1 MDFPGG
7 SITNIRVIDG
17 FSNIYWRI
25 YTEEPNIATLSGDS
39 PTNGF
44 TILRH
49 LSRLKDLELR
59 LRNLD
64 CLVSSYPR
72 RLGLWV
78 FSATPDFESL
88 GPLCSNG
95 TNDDPSKLFVDSAT
109 LKVSASGSV
118 TSKELVK
125 NLSAEPV
132 HAATNSQGLQRRQ
145 NGPNPPRR
153 TDGHGSSAAI
163 YASFISAVTGALSL
177 QLIRCNKAIPLGS
190 RTLFTV
196 VAEDYYDNPRID
208 NDNPAAVPSLTTLQ
222 IQLTSLGKLTVS
234 LQTIS
239 QPGIL
244 RLCGPYDTSV
254 GAHNAHPGCDLW
266 LSPSGSIA
274 RLVATHSDS
283 QNASPGHTIANPPN
297 TSNLEEWKALV
308 IEWLGNYG
316 LPLNS
321 SEDEPWVEVEVWEP
335 FYSRLAGEV
344 WRQNEEGASVL
355 PLKRILWPARYCFT
369 RKKPTSLD
377 PFLGIN
383 DTFPV
388 IDEPLGFAEKWLGMG
403 QLNHETDSKPASR
416 PEAETKDQETPLS
429 RPDLPEGIESL
440 SRAAEYPDLQASNLV
455 YPTPPDGAFPVG
467 PNPPPASDAA
477 AGDLDSRH
485 LTNRALVNVK
495 SKEETSARD
504 RSDHDVLMSFG
515 PSPGLIVGSGLYDT
529 NDDDDDDLFG
539 EINQRDF
546 GSKGITDADFSF
558 FDDPEFNHLGG
569 DVSEMDVG
577 AQETPEIAV
586 DAEEPKAHPLSLEQ
600 PLTND
605 NLPGRRDTTE
615 QVDTVLA
622 HPEEKIS
629 NLQPADV
636 PLSANM
642 QISSPVNEDNQTISP
657 PLSPIEVK
665 KTLFAGPNEDSKLSV
680 QKGHLQGHYNPV
692 AFKANILDWDQKY
705 GAEGKFRVSGAVVN
719 HHTVPASTTGDIPTI
734 GLPRRNAR
742 TKNPYV
748 PARNN
753 DKPKSP
759 ASDVDQPLPSDSDFD
774 STSDTS
780 DDSDGNLSNS
790 DESVATFVTRKR
802 KRARS
807 YSGSSV
813 NLPQQKPLARS
824 EQSIATSRTDDLVFL
839 GNFLSTFSDWS
850 MTGYFSAIQKQLAP
864 VLIRKDAQIEVAQL
878 LVEQVT
884 QSCLDHKVDGILNVS
899 EFESKTYSLRTF
911 LEDTAFMGEIERL
924 DLNGFVSLQENSG
937 LSPPLTATMSRQS
950 SQRKENGKSSILKL
964 APPHLRIRR
973 GKDYLEVLPPAI
985 SFWETFGLEPA
996 YGSKD
1001 IYAYCIHPQ
1010 TAAEAA
1016 NDFLERLGLLYSSC
1030 NLGQHT
1036 RASRSTGFDRGMC
1049 SWNIGAPGEF
1059 NYHYIMQSLKSIC
1072 DKLVTALLKS
1082 PPTRDSVVVYIIN
1095 PFSHAAALADIC
1107 SAFYDL
1113 FQKYIDEV
1121 ENQQAGQASELVLQ
1135 IVPFHFI
1142 MSTESLVVP
1151 PQAQYLSL
1159 ALEVYSRCPPKSL
1172 QSCLLNCAPPMLI
1185 AEPVPK
1191 TINFKLAP
1199 DSSSPL
1205 QEAKSL
1211 HIACSRSYDQRWVSV
1226 SWTDNTGTFQRTLS
1240 YCLRFQ
1246 NSNAT
1251 RNILEVRT
1259 EIWAATKMIMEKTQA
1274 RWKII
1279 IANTEPVDQDEV
1291 DTWTS
1296 LVEQYN
1302 TTKPFPSDLTILY
1315 VNTTPDLYLE
1325 PPPQPLSM
1333 SVFNPQIS
1341 STPVA
1346 TPNPSGNAFSPEQPG
1361 NAPTPPSGGNAP
1373 TPTEIPP
1380 DAESECLLTDICD
1393 ESWGIIL
1400 SHCLNSSP
1408 HLTDYRPALASGYL
1422 LRRKGPTDADGAFA
1436 MNVNLIYSQKPASL
1450 YENLLRE
1457 IIARYR
1463 DLATLARA
1471 RGTRTVQQ
1479 NTFPWHIATALRAQ
1493 ELLSYVL

>member
-44 TILRH
+44 TILKH

-95 TNDDPSKLFVDSAT
+95 TSDDPSKLFVGSAT

-118 TSKELVK
+118 TSKELMK

-132 HAATNSQGLQRRQ
+132 NAATNSQGVQRRQ
-145 NGPNPPRR
+145 NGPNPARR
-153 TDGHGSSAAI
+153 MDGHGSSAAI

-177 QLIRCNKAIPLGS
+177 QLIRCNNAIPLGS

-196 VAEDYYDNPRID
+196 VGEDYYDNPRID

-222 IQLTSLGKLTVS
+222 IQLTSVGKLTVS

-254 GAHNAHPGCDLW
+254 GVHNAHPGCDLW

-274 RLVATHSDS
+274 RLVATHSDF
-283 QNASPGHTIANPPN
+283 QNASSGHTMANPPS

-316 LPLNS
+316 LPLIS
-321 SEDEPWVEVEVWEP
+321 SEEEPWVEVEVWEP
-335 FYSRLAGEV
+335 FYSRLAGET

-369 RKKPTSLD
+369 RKKPTSLE
-377 PFLGIN
+377 PFLGI
-383 DTFPV
+383 DATFPV
-388 IDEPLGFAEKWLGMG
+388 VDEPLGFAEKWFRMG
-403 QLNHETDSKPASR
+403 QLEHGETESKPASR
-416 PEAETKDQETPLS
+416 PEPETKDQGTPLS
-429 RPDLPEGIESL
+429 RSDLPEGIESL
-440 SRAAEYPDLQASNLV
+440 SRAAEYPDLQASSLV

-467 PNPPPASDAA
+467 PHAPPASDAA
-477 AGDLDSRH
+477 AEDLDSRH
-485 LTNRALVNVK
+485 LTNR
-495 SKEETSARD
+495 TSARVKIKEGASARE
-504 RSDHDVLMSFG
+504 RSGHDVLMSFG

-529 NDDDDDDLFG
+529 NDDDDLFG
-539 EINQRDF
+539 EMSHRDF

-558 FDDPEFNHLGG
+558 FDDPEFNNLSG
-569 DVSEMDVG
+569 DVNEIDAG
-577 AQETPEIAV
+577 AQETPEIDI
-586 DAEEPKAHPLSLEQ
+586 DAESKPQPLPLEQ
-600 PLTND
+600 TLTD
-605 NLPGRRDTTE
+605 NLPGQRDMTE
-615 QVDTVLA
+615 QVDTILA
-622 HPEEKIS
+622 HPEEKMS
-629 NLQPADV
+629 DSQPADV
-636 PLSANM
+636 PLSASM
-642 QISSPVNEDNQTISP
+642 HISSPINEDNQTISP

-665 KTLFAGPNEDSKLSV
+665 KTLFAGPSEDSQLSV
-680 QKGHLQGHYNPV
+680 KKGHLQGHYNPV
-692 AFKANILDWDQKY
+692 AFKENILNWDQKY
-705 GAEGKFRVSGAVVN
+705 GAEGKFRVTGAVVN
-719 HHTVPASTTGDIPTI
+719 NHTVPSSTTGDIPTI
-734 GLPRRNAR
+734 GLPRRNTR
-742 TKNPYV
+742 TKNPHG
-748 PARNN
+748 PARSI
-753 DKPKSP
+753 DKPRSP
-759 ASDVDQPLPSDSDFD
+759 ASDLDQPIPSDSDFD

-780 DDSDGNLSNS
+780 DDTDGNLSDS
-790 DESVATFVTRKR
+790 DASVATLITRKR

-813 NLPQQKPLARS
+813 NLPQEKPLARS
-824 EQSIATSRTDDLVFL
+824 EPSISTSRTDDLVFL

-850 MTGYFSAIQKQLAP
+850 MTGYFSVTQKPLSP
-864 VLIRKDAQIEVAQL
+864 VLVRKDVQIQVAQL
-878 LVEQVT
+878 LVDQVT
-884 QSCLDHKVDGILNVS
+884 QSCLDHKVDGILGVS
-899 EFESKTYSLRTF
+899 EFESKAYSLRTF

-924 DLNGFVSLQENSG
+924 DLNGFVSLQENSV
-937 LSPPLTATMSRQS
+937 LSPPSTAAMSRQS
-950 SQRKENGKSSILKL
+950 SQRKENGKSSMSKL
-964 APPHLRIRR
+964 SPPHLRVRR
-973 GKDYLEVLPPAI
+973 GKDYLEVLPPAT

-1001 IYAYCIHPQ
+1001 ISAYCIHPQ
-1010 TAAEAA
+1010 IAAEAA
-1016 NDFLERLGLLYSSC
+1016 TDFLERLGLLYSSC

-1049 SWNIGAPGEF
+1049 SWNIGAPGEY

-1082 PPTRDSVVVYIIN
+1082 PPTKDTVVVYIIN

-1107 SAFYDL
+1107 SAFWGL
-1113 FQKYIDEV
+1113 FQKYVDEV
-1121 ENQQAGQASELVLQ
+1121 EKQQAGQANELVLQ
-1135 IVPFHFI
+1135 IVPFRFI

-1172 QSCLLNCAPPMLI
+1172 QPCLLNCAPPMLI

-1191 TINFKLAP
+1191 TIHFKLAP
-1199 DSSSPL
+1199 DRSSPL

-1211 HIACSRSYDQRWVSV
+1211 HIAYSRSYDQRWVSV
-1226 SWTDNTGTFQRTLS
+1226 SWTDNTGTLQRTMS

-1246 NSNAT
+1246 NSNTA
-1251 RNILEVRT
+1251 RNILEVRN
-1259 EIWAATKMIMEKTQA
+1259 EIWAATKIIMEKTQA

-1279 IANTEPVDQDEV
+1279 IVNTEPVDQDEV

-1302 TTKPFPSDLTILY
+1302 MTKPFLSDLTILY
-1315 VNTTPDLYLE
+1315 ANTTPDLYLE
-1325 PPPQPLSM
+1325 PPPQPLPM

-1346 TPNPSGNAFSPEQPG
+1346 TPNPSGNAFSPEQSG
-1361 NAPTPPSGGNAP
+1361 TAPTPPSGGNAP
-1373 TPTEIPP
+1373 TPTDIPP
-1380 DAESECLLTDICD
+1380 DAESESLLTDICD
-1393 ESWGIIL
+1393 ESWGVIL

-1436 MNVNLIYSQKPASL
+1436 MNVNLIYSQKPASS
-1450 YENLLRE
+1450 YENLLRD

-1479 NTFPWHIATALRAQ
+1479 NTFPWHIATAVRAQ
-1493 ELLSYVL
+1493 ELLSYIL